1 MDRRLRFVVDK
12 EGLGARVTDAGLAA
26 ILALAGGDMRK
37 VLNVLQ
43 ATASGFETVDAA
55 TVYACTGNPTPAD
68 VKAVMHELLNAP
80 LAGAHA
86 AVLALTRRGFALTD
100 VLGQVAARAAALALP
115 PDALKLIVTR
125 LADIEY
131 RLAFG
136 TTDKVQGAAL
146 AGAFAAMRELL
157 DEAKAGK

>member
-1 MDRRLRFVVDK
+1 
-12 EGLGARVTDAGLAA
+12 
-26 ILALAGGDMRK
+26 MRK

-68 VKAVMHELLNAP
+68 VSALLHALLNLPVAP
-80 LAGAHA
+80 AHA

-100 VLGQVAARAAALALP
+100 VLGQIAARVAQMALP
-115 PDALKLIVTR
+115 ADALKLLVTR
-125 LADIEY
+125 LADVEY

-136 TTDKVQGAAL
+136 TSDKVQGAAL
-146 AGAFAAMRELL
+146 VGAFAAMRELL